1 MKVEDLIARDLVTAD
16 SDETAEII
24 EERMSDLGLH
34 ALPVIDEMGA
44 PVGIVT
50 SSDLDPDT
58 PKDTTVSELMGDQIF
73 EIHPNDSPKDA
84 AKLMRDQGTHHL
96 VVVAEGG
103 SAIGVLSSFD
113 LLRVIEEEL

>member
-1 MKVEDLIARDLVTAD
+1 MKVENLIARALVTAD
-16 SDETAEII
+16 PNETAEII
-24 EERMSDLGLH
+24 EERMADLGLH
-34 ALPVIDEMGA
+34 ALPVVDEMGV

-50 SSDLDPDT
+50 STDLDPNT

-73 EIHPNDSPKDA
+73 EIHPDDTAKDA

-96 VVVAEGG
+96 VVTESERAV
-103 SAIGVLSSFD
+103 GVVSSFD